1 MVEEQGLHYIFWQNN
16 QSYIKSKFFRRW
28 TTANERVNLLL
39 ILLRSTSFLKIS
51 QFGDN
56 QILLPQFPNLNHA
69 AFDEDSLYKFIATI
83 FSVSS
88 NEATVFGETYVIFE
102 TIWCKSSI
110 KLTSINVSTWYLR
123 LWNLQG
129 YQLTKTFFVVIK
141 FVECLCLRSW
151 INFRL

>member
-16 QSYIKSKFFRRW
+16 QSYIKSKFFWRW

-51 QFGDN
+51 QFGD
-56 QILLPQFPNLNHA
+56 NHA

-141 FVECLCLRSW
+141 FVECLCLWSW